1 MGHTSCMGSMRA
13 TTSWCPQRTP
23 PSNGF
28 SPLHYKPICFFQMV
42 LFRCVIVYWQFLIM
56 IFQDHQ
62 MCIHHHQWLL
72 LMLFVSCSGNS
83 TRLQNNELP
92 CVFQKHTPRNMHFND
107 YRHSWLCV
115 NKRGLFHY
123 NQCWGIAAFKSCS
136 SGKFQK
142 KNTKLCPCCS
152 CVC

>member
-1 MGHTSCMGSMRA
+1 M
-13 TTSWCPQRTP
+13 
-23 PSNGF
+23 
-28 SPLHYKPICFFQMV
+28 FF
-42 LFRCVIVYWQFLIM
+42 LFHVQEIA
-56 IFQDHQ
+56 
-62 MCIHHHQWLL
+62 
-72 LMLFVSCSGNS
+72 

-136 SGKFQK
+136 SGKLQK
-142 KNTKLCPCCS
+142 KNTKLYPCCS
-152 CVC
+152 CVCRYILISRGKKMLGGIHPIMLCMAPLLHNRVATRQTLSGEWDCI